1 MLKEILIEIY
11 ERDLNKLKNEINL
24 YSDETKLWL
33 TSNEISNSAGNLTL
47 HLLGNLNHY
56 FGALLDNNGYVRNRP
71 SEFTDKN
78 ISREELI
85 ERIFEASEVVKTAI
99 NNLTNDDLNQDY
111 PEMFNEKIV
120 RTDFMIVHL
129 ATHFSYH
136 LGQINYHR
144 RLLG

>member
-33 TSNEISNSAGNLTL
+33 TSSEISNSAGNLTL

-56 FGALLDNNGYVRNRP
+56 FGALLNNNGYVRNRP

-99 NNLTNDDLNQDY
+99 NNLTEDNFNQDY
-111 PEMFNEKIV
+111 PEIFNEKIV

>member
-24 YSDETKLWL
+24 YSNEEKLWL
-33 TSNEISNSAGNLTL
+33 ISGEITNSAGNLTL
-47 HLLGNLNHY
+47 HLLGNLNHF
-56 FGALLDNNGYVRNRP
+56 FGALLDKNGYVRNRP

-78 ISREELI
+78 VSRDELI
-85 ERIFEASEVVKTAI
+85 ERIIEVIEVVKTAI
-99 NNLTNDDLNQDY
+99 NNLSDEDFNQDY
-111 PEMFNEKIV
+111 PEIFNEKIV